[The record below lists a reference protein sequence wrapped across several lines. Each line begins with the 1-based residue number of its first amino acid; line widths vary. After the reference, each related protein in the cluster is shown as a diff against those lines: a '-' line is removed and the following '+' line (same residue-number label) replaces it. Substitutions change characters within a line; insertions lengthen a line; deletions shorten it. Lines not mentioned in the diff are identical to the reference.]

1 MQTAKLVKISLAIL
15 YSTLKERRGERPQ
28 SDQERLQAQK
38 RAEIVNLIVGLVDR
52 GSGELNERIKEYA
65 IHLKLEIQ
73 RKLGKTHKG
82 IERILEMFPNV

>member
-1 MQTAKLVKISLAIL
+1 M
-15 YSTLKERRGERPQ
+15 
-28 SDQERLQAQK
+28 
-38 RAEIVNLIVGLVDR
+38 NLIVGLVER

-82 IERILEMFPNV
+82 I